1 MTARDSGPDHDD
13 MPDAD
18 VPTDR
23 VADVDMPADD
33 MPDDR
38 VADVDMPADDMP
50 DDRVA
55 GHFDL
60 DPTLTASVVGEGV
73 VDGGSP
79 EMALAGATRSATA
92 TATVAGPPVG
102 RKRSLLG
109 ASATPAMGT
118 ALSRGTGLLR
128 VAALTAALGLT
139 SVADTYNL
147 ANSAPNI
154 LYELVLGG
162 VLSST
167 LVPLFIH
174 ANDDPDDDSASVIVT
189 VSFVAITILSVL
201 AVLLAPFISQIFS
214 ISLHG
219 AAKVRQER
227 LGTMFLALL
236 MPQILFYGI
245 TTVLTAPLHARRRF
259 AAPAFTPVLTNLIT
273 AGAAVGVWWLVST
286 GRTDDSSNLAVY
298 LLALGTTLGV
308 AAMAIPL
315 VPAVRRAGIDLRW
328 RFRPRHP
335 VVRKVLRLS
344 GWTVGFAASNQIAY
358 LIVLTIARGV
368 SPGAVSAYNYA
379 FIFFQLPYGL
389 IAVSIMTA
397 VLPELAE
404 AAKAHD
410 VIAFRERFREGL
422 SVLLTFLL
430 PAAGA
435 FLFLGVPLI
444 RILLERGQFTAADTR
459 LTAEML
465 AGFSL
470 GLPSF
475 AIFMYCV
482 RAFYSRRNTRTP
494 FWLNLFENV
503 LNLVLIVP
511 LVGLVGTWGLA
522 LANSVAYFVASILAV
537 VVLNRHVHGTLTL
550 RGLSAF
556 ARGLVVAVVVTAV
569 VFVVF
574 LAVRHHV
581 GPLLQ
586 IVLALAAALP
596 VFLGLTFLLRPHGF
610 EDTLDTLAEGVRRRT
625 RSLRR

>member
-1 MTARDSGPDHDD
+1 
-13 MPDAD
+13 
-18 VPTDR
+18 
-23 VADVDMPADD
+23 
-33 MPDDR
+33 
-38 VADVDMPADDMP
+38 
-50 DDRVA
+50 
-55 GHFDL
+55 
-60 DPTLTASVVGEGV
+60 
-73 VDGGSP
+73 
-79 EMALAGATRSATA
+79 
-92 TATVAGPPVG
+92 
-102 RKRSLLG
+102 
-109 ASATPAMGT
+109 
-118 ALSRGTGLLR
+118 
-128 VAALTAALGLT
+128 
-139 SVADTYNL
+139 
-147 ANSAPNI
+147 
-154 LYELVLGG
+154 
-162 VLSST
+162 
-167 LVPLFIH
+167 
-174 ANDDPDDDSASVIVT
+174 
-189 VSFVAITILSVL
+189 
-201 AVLLAPFISQIFS
+201 
-214 ISLHG
+214 
-219 AAKVRQER
+219 
-227 LGTMFLALL
+227 
-236 MPQILFYGI
+236 
-245 TTVLTAPLHARRRF
+245 
-259 AAPAFTPVLTNLIT
+259 
-273 AGAAVGVWWLVST
+273 
-286 GRTDDSSNLAVY
+286 
-298 LLALGTTLGV
+298 
-308 AAMAIPL
+308 
-315 VPAVRRAGIDLRW
+315 
-328 RFRPRHP
+328 

-410 VIAFRERFREGL
+410 VVAFRERFREGL

-556 ARGLVVAVVVTAV
+556 LRGLVVAVVVTAV

-574 LAVRHHV
+574 LAPPRRAPVADRVGARGGAAGLPRADVPPAPPRLRGHPRHPRRGCAPPHPLVAPV
-581 GPLLQ
+581 GPER
-586 IVLALAAALP
+586 P
-596 VFLGLTFLLRPHGF
+596 V
-610 EDTLDTLAEGVRRRT
+610 T
-625 RSLRR
+625 RSAAPGAAPPR